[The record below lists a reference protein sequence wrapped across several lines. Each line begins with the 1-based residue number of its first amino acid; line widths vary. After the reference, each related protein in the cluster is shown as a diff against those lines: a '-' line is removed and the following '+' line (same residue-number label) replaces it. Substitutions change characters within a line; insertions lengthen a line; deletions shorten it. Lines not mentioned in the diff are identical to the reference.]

1 MDRQL
6 ARLAEFSAQRGFP
19 VVEAVRET
27 GLGWN
32 GRRKALLLIF
42 RNPNVQ
48 VIVVEHRD
56 RLMRFGLE

>member
-1 MDRQL
+1 MAVCRAGNISGL
-6 ARLAEFSAQRGFP
+6 NGCRKSP
-19 VVEAVRET
+19 VR
-27 GLGWN
+27 
-32 GRRKALLLIF
+32 IF